1 MRKRFFFVVLAFL
14 VGSISVVSVL
24 EFLFFENEKMRL
36 LDLRLET
43 IASTLIASGLSVSLI
58 ENLESTDDLIHDLL
72 GEERVDQIINIYNFE
87 GQLLAQNFTG
97 SEFPLGFNNKDRW
110 STESIKGRSVRVFN
124 FQSGGIMIQVGMVL
138 DPTLMSWWSTVNFR
152 LAIFMFLIL
161 ILLVLVAYYS
171 SEVLFFPLR
180 ELTRDLRSMSVQLDR
195 KIGQPLSGFV
205 VGPQLKIFS
214 RGNKKTKD
222 EFELLC
228 AEITGFLGKLEIY
241 TRSFNAQ
248 TAILTHELKT
258 PLTILRNYLSDLNL
272 TCDLDQVRRFGSQA
286 LTEIDR
292 LTKLINDFLQWSV
305 LSSNPN
311 QPDEIYAIKLREVA
325 VKVVDDFNRLYKGR
339 VELVVVSDVTVFALP
354 DHVHQLLS
362 NLLSNAL
369 KYSQDSVVCR
379 VEKDKLLVLDKGA
392 GIPDSVRESLGSP
405 FNRGQEMEAGAFS
418 SGLGLAWVNS
428 LCEKYGWSLKIDSL
442 SGGTSVSVQFF
453 SN

>member
-72 GEERVDQIINIYNFE
+72 GEERVDHIINIYNFE

-110 STESIKGRSVRVFN
+110 SSESIKGRSVRVFN
-124 FQSGGIMIQVGMVL
+124 FPSGGIMIQVGMVL